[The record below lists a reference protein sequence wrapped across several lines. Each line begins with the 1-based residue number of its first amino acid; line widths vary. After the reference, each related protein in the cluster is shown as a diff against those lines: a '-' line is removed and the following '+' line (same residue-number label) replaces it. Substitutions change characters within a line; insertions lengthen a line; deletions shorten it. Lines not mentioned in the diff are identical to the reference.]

1 VIRIILVLFVFASSP
16 AWAAAK
22 LEHFTVMA
30 DGHPLALWARQ
41 VAKPR
46 GVIVLIHGRTWSSL
60 PDFDLQVPG
69 EHRSVM
75 QSLNEQGYSAFAL
88 DLRGYGKSP
97 RDATGWIT
105 PDRASGDV
113 VAALEWLARE
123 KKIAKPTLLGWSQ
136 GSLVSQLTAQRHP
149 QLISNLVLYGYP
161 RNIVS
166 PAPVPAVPS
175 TPLKEIN
182 TQERA
187 ASDFITPAVI
197 TKTVLDAYV
206 KAALA
211 ADPVRVDWRDLQ
223 AFDELD
229 PAKVVT
235 PTLLIQGARDPLAPV
250 AAQSALFTR
259 LGTMDRQ
266 WVVLAGADH
275 AALVE
280 TSAPAFIAA
289 VVAFVSR
296 PGYSGRDQ
304 N

>member
-1 VIRIILVLFVFASSP
+1 MILALLIVASSP
-16 AWAAAK
+16 AWAASK
-22 LEHFTVMA
+22 LEHFTVIA

-41 VAKPR
+41 VSKPR

-75 QSLNEQGYSAFAL
+75 QSLNEQGLSAFAL

-123 KKIAKPTLLGWSQ
+123 KKIIKPTLLGWSQ
-136 GSLVSQLTAQRHP
+136 GSLVSQLTAQRQP

-166 PAPVPAVPS
+166 PAPLPAVSPA
-175 TPLKEIN
+175 PLKEVN
-182 TQERA
+182 TRERA
-187 ASDFITPAVI
+187 ASDFITPEVIPQKVIDTYVAV
-197 TKTVLDAYV
+197 
-206 KAALA
+206 ALA

-229 PAKVVT
+229 PAKVRT

-250 AAQSALFTR
+250 EAQSALFTR

-275 AALVE
+275 AALIE
-280 TSAPAFIAA
+280 NSAPAFIAA
-289 VVAFVSR
+289 VVAFVNR
-296 PGYSGRDQ
+296 PGY
-304 N
+304 